1 MSMLGGTACVS
12 DAPPDDELHQPLQ
25 TNTQRC
31 ITYVGD
37 NIYRNYIIRLREC
50 GQNWIAR
57 AGSLELKD
65 LP

>member
-1 MSMLGGTACVS
+1 MSMLGGTACIS
-12 DAPPDDELHQPLQ
+12 DAPSDDELHQPLR

-31 ITYVGD
+31 ITHVAD

-50 GQNWIAR
+50 TQNWIAR